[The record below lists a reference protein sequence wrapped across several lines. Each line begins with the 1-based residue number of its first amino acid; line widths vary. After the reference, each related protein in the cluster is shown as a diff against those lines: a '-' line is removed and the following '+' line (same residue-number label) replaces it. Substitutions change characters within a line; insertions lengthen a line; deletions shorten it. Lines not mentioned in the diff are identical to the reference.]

1 MNNIANITAVKKVE
15 LDSELV
21 GYLLTDNGITMH
33 VPLDTANTEYQ
44 AILEWVA
51 EGNTIAE
58 AD

>member
-15 LDSELV
+15 LNSELV

-33 VPLDTANTEYQ
+33 VPLDTDNTDYQ
-44 AILEWVA
+44 AVQAWVA
-51 EGNTIAE
+51 AGNTIAE

>member
-15 LDSELV
+15 LNSELV

-33 VPLDTANTEYQ
+33 VPLDTDNTDYQ
-44 AILEWVA
+44 AIQAWVA
-51 EGNTIAE
+51 AGNTIAK

>member
-21 GYLLTDNGITMH
+21 GYLLTDNDITMH
-33 VPLDTANTEYQ
+33 VPLDTENKDYQ
-44 AILEWVA
+44 AIQAWVA
-51 EGNTIAE
+51 DGNTIAE

>member
-21 GYLLTDNGITMH
+21 GYLLTDNGSTMH
-33 VPLDTANTEYQ
+33 VPLDTANTDYQ
-44 AILEWVA
+44 AIQEWVA
-51 EGNTIAE
+51 DGNTIVE

>member
-15 LDSELV
+15 LNSELV

-33 VPLDTANTEYQ
+33 VPLDTDNTDYQ
-44 AILEWVA
+44 AIQAWVA
-51 EGNTIAE
+51 AGNTIAE